1 MSATAEAS
9 DHPPLELGRL
19 TRVRRRGTRRASLV
33 VFLVLFAVY
42 CTGLGLHATRG
53 SDLRASEAHVLLTTE
68 SLVHGGDFELTDEYR
83 RSAWKPFYSG
93 RLTPTALA
101 VNGRLIEPQG
111 LVFPLLLVPA
121 YAIGGP
127 IAVELF
133 LALIAAA
140 GFAAAA
146 ALGRRLVPDPW
157 AMGAALAVGLSPPAV
172 LAATTISPAA
182 TCATLV
188 AGAAVL
194 ALRVRDRPAGGAAA
208 GCGALLA
215 LVPWIGPAAILPAAV
230 VAAAL
235 FRWLRRRRRAWTGI
249 AAIELILVSIVLYVT
264 VNGRLFG
271 GLTPYAAATG
281 HSPPTGVGSVGDL
294 LARWTRVPGVWLDP
308 RHGVLLFAPFL
319 VLAFVS
325 LWLLWR
331 SRRERLARAFPSE
344 TDIEVAA
351 GFLAAICAAAVL
363 TAVLLRPTLDGLVP
377 GEAIAVALPC
387 AAALCAWSLRR
398 YTRLGVVLALIG
410 VALTIWMLAAPRLSD
425 RAAVSPPAGP
435 VPWSIVG
442 AG

>member
-1 MSATAEAS
+1 MSATADAR

-19 TRVRRRGTRRASLV
+19 ARVRRRGTRRASLV
-33 VFLVLFAVY
+33 VFVVLFAVY
-42 CTGLGLHATRG
+42 CAGLGLHATRG
-53 SDLRASEAHVLLTTE
+53 SDLRAGEAHVLLTTE
-68 SLVHGGDFELTDEYR
+68 SIVHGGDFELTDEYR
-83 RSAWKPFYSG
+83 RSAWKSFYRG

-101 VNGRLIEPQG
+101 INGRLIEPQG
-111 LVFPLLLVPA
+111 LAFPLLLAPA
-121 YAIGGP
+121 YALGGP

-133 LALIAAA
+133 LALITAG

-157 AMGAALAVGLSPPAV
+157 AMGAALAIGLSPPAV

-182 TCATLV
+182 TCAALV
-188 AGAAVL
+188 AGAALL
-194 ALRVRDRPAGGAAA
+194 ALRVREAPAGGAAA

-215 LVPWIGPAAILPAAV
+215 AVPWIGPAAILPAAV

-249 AAIELILVSIVLYVT
+249 AAIEMVLLSVVVYVT

-281 HSPPTGVGSVGDL
+281 RHPPTGIGGVGDA
-294 LARWTRVPGVWLDP
+294 LARWTRIPGLWLDP
-308 RHGVLLFAPFL
+308 RYGLLLFAPFL
-319 VLAFVS
+319 VMSFVS

-344 TDIEVAA
+344 MDIEVAA
-351 GFLAAICAAAVL
+351 GFLAAICAAALL
-363 TAVLLRPTLDGLVP
+363 TAVLLRPALGGLVP
-377 GEAIAVALPC
+377 GEALVIALPC

-398 YTRLGVVLALIG
+398 YERLGMALALVG

-425 RAAVSPPAGP
+425 RAAVSPPSGP
-435 VPWSIVG
+435 VPWSIF
-442 AG
+442 